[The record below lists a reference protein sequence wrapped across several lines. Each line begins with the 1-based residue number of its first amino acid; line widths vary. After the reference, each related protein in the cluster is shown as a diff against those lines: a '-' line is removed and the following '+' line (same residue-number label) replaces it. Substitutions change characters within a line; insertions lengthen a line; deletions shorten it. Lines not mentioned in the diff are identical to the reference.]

1 MSFEDNP
8 GRSEN
13 LQGEGQ
19 QKALQKMTRGAANTY
34 ASMFNAALFPFLLYQ
49 QSLTMATRVALG
61 SLRAATGV
69 AQQGM
74 LGSSQPARQS
84 AETAEGATRG
94 NMQPAQQS
102 ATTDDATDR
111 TLQQGIEVGDKIAW
125 QDMEVINR
133 AAQDKMRTASR
144 AALQQN
150 AGATEETTR
159 ESYAKMADWSPTEV
173 DEVASG
179 PSKPA
184 PTPSSEV
191 PNAMGELPPS
201 PAAEATARPVA
212 EAVVDE
218 TSEGSLETSSGAE
231 RAAGDETASPPSA
244 SVPTVQEESVIDE
257 GPSPTREESPAGE
270 GTNTIEELPP
280 PPEVSEVDLPPPPP
294 VPQNILD
301 ELPPPPALEALD
313 EPTAQSA
320 RGEKPRIHVRKVT
333 AAARRTAEEL
343 NVDLDEVEGTGRDGQ
358 ISVGDVR
365 KKAAERKP

>member
-1 MSFEDNP
+1 MSFGDNP
-8 GRSEN
+8 GRGEN

-19 QKALQKMTRGAANTY
+19 QQALQKMTRGSADTY
-34 ASMFNAALFPFLLYQ
+34 ASMFDVALFPFLLYQ
-49 QSLTMATRVALG
+49 QSLAMATRFALG

-74 LGSSQPARQS
+74 LGASQPARQS
-84 AETAEGATRG
+84 AEAAEGAKRG

-102 ATTDDATDR
+102 TTTDVATDR
-111 TLQQGIEVGDKIAW
+111 TLQHGIEVGDETAW
-125 QDMEVINR
+125 QDMEAINR

-144 AALQQN
+144 AALQQD

-159 ESYAKMADWSPTEV
+159 EGYAETADRPPTEV

-184 PTPSSEV
+184 PTPSLEA

-201 PAAEATARPVA
+201 PAAEATVRPVA
-212 EAVVDE
+212 EAGVDE
-218 TSEGSLETSSGAE
+218 TNEGSTETSSGAE
-231 RAAGDETASPPSA
+231 RAAGDETTSPSA
-244 SVPTVQEESVIDE
+244 SVPTVQEESLIAE
-257 GPSPTREESPAGE
+257 EPSPTREESPTDE

-294 VPQNILD
+294 VPSNILE
-301 ELPPPPALEALD
+301 ELPQSQDKL
-313 EPTAQSA
+313 PTAQSA
-320 RGEKPRIHVRKVT
+320 RGEKPRIHVRKGT

-343 NVDLDEVEGTGRDGQ
+343 NVNLDEVEGTGRNGQ
-358 ISVGDVR
+358 ITVGDVR
-365 KKAAERKP
+365 KKAADRKP